1 MVIVSRKKSQHLQS
15 FDGKVVA
22 WHNKRCHHP
31 SFLANIYWRWGW
43 GCYSQ
48 KFGAASPLL
57 AHNAGRQGGRWVSS
71 GATKGAITEPLPRLN
86 ETFIE
91 TIPQSRPGRDKM
103 PRRWQQLPNVSGG
116 GREGGLRQKR
126 RGSDKELAASEW

>member
-1 MVIVSRKKSQHLQS
+1 MARLLPGTTRGATTPLFWRTYIGGG
-15 FDGKVVA
+15 DGDA
-22 WHNKRCHHP
+22 IRTN
-31 SFLANIYWRWGW
+31 LE
-43 GCYSQ
+43 
-48 KFGAASPLL
+48 LL

-71 GATKGAITEPLPRLN
+71 GATKGAISEPLPRLN

-116 GREGGLRQKR
+116 EE
-126 RGSDKELAASEW
+126 S